1 MMIIYRF
8 QLLESFL
15 TYVNSTKLDDFL
27 FLLKNAGQ
35 ISIVGKKKKEKKF
48 ATLVEYSV
56 GGLLIGAR
64 KCSITKKFAT

>member
-35 ISIVGKKKKEKKF
+35 ISIVGKKKEKKF